1 MSKRIP
7 SFARARFAAL
17 RYARIG
23 GATVIGLIAGLLLIA
38 PSPAAAETEQV
49 TLRYGPVQLSPYEVE
64 RQDEVYDMPEPG
76 VNGFITEMDA
86 ELVDADGSAIP
97 IQRTMLH
104 HVVFFNT
111 GSRLGER
118 HDATCDSFTLFDSES
133 VIPALGERFYGLGE
147 ERAKLALPPGH
158 GYPIRAD
165 DSWAMT
171 YMLMNHRNVPDSVYI
186 QYRMTIETD
195 PGLQPVKPLWLDV
208 RNCSQDPIFDV
219 PGGGKPGSTYTTS
232 ATWTAPEAGRLVFGQ
247 GHVHGGA
254 LDVQLS
260 QPACGDR
267 TLFSSK
273 PLWGKPSHPYYR
285 VRPLLHEPG
294 PISMSAFQS
303 GEGIPIAAGQ
313 ELEITTTYDNRLPHT
328 RVMGII
334 VAAFAP
340 DPSVTAECPPLPG
353 DIQTY
358 WSESEGRTKAPRIR
372 LPING
377 YGSSGYKSGPA
388 RAIRRPRGRTVE
400 LGSGGT
406 IDVDDFSFGPANV
419 SIQDGGSLSWRFD
432 GETLHNVTL
441 ANGPQGFSSPNLSRN
456 REFSYGFEEP
466 GTYRLF
472 CALHPVGMTSTVKVR
487 GKR

>member
-1 MSKRIP
+1 M
-7 SFARARFAAL
+7 
-17 RYARIG
+17 
-23 GATVIGLIAGLLLIA
+23 
-38 PSPAAAETEQV
+38 
-49 TLRYGPVQLSPYEVE
+49 
-64 RQDEVYDMPEPG
+64 
-76 VNGFITEMDA
+76 
-86 ELVDADGSAIP
+86 
-97 IQRTMLH
+97 
-104 HVVFFNT
+104 NT

-118 HDATCDSFTLFDSES
+118 HDATCDNFTLFDSES

-147 ERAKLALPPGH
+147 ERAKLALPPGY

-165 DSWAMT
+165 DRWAMT

-186 QYRMTIETD
+186 QYRMTIETA
-195 PGLQPVKPLWLDV
+195 PGLQPVRPLWLDV
-208 RNCSQDPIFDV
+208 RNCAQDPVFDV
-219 PGGGKPGSTYTTS
+219 PGGGKRGSTYTTS
-232 ATWTAPEAGRLVFGQ
+232 ATWTAPESGRLVFGQ

-254 LDVQLS
+254 LNVRLS

-267 TLFSSK
+267 TLFSSE

-303 GEGIPIAAGQ
+303 GEGIPVAAGQ
-313 ELEITTTYDNRLPHT
+313 EVKISTTYDNRLPHT

-340 DPSVTAECPPLPG
+340 DPSVTADCPPLPG
-353 DIQTY
+353 DMQTY
-358 WSESEGRTKAPRIR
+358 WSESAGRSKAPRIE

-377 YGSSGYKSGPA
+377 YPGGVASPGEPA
-388 RAIRRPRGRTVE
+388 QAIRRPRGRTVK
-400 LGSGGT
+400 LGRAGA
-406 IDVDDFSFGPANV
+406 IDVEDFSFGPANV
-419 SIQDGGSLSWRFD
+419 SIRAGGSLHWRFA

-441 ANGPQGFSSPNLSRN
+441 ANGPLGFSSPNLN
-456 REFSYGFEEP
+456 RDRQFSFGFKRP

>member
-1 MSKRIP
+1 VGAIP
-7 SFARARFAAL
+7 
-17 RYARIG
+17 
-23 GATVIGLIAGLLLIA
+23 LIAGLLLLA
-38 PSPAAAETEQV
+38 PPAAAETEEV
-49 TLRYGPVQLSPYEVE
+49 TLHYGPVHLAPYEVE
-64 RQDEVYDMPEPG
+64 RMDEVYDMPEPG
-76 VNGFITEMDA
+76 VDGFITAMEA
-86 ELVDADGSAIP
+86 ELVDADGNAIP

-104 HVVFFNT
+104 HVVFLNA

-118 HDATCDSFTLFDSES
+118 HDATCDSFTLFDSQS

-147 ERAKLALPPGH
+147 ERAKLVLPSGY

-165 DSWAMT
+165 DRWAMT
-171 YMLMNHRNVPDSVYI
+171 YMLMNHRSVPDSVYI
-186 QYRMTIETD
+186 RYRMTIETD

-208 RNCSQDPIFDV
+208 RNCSQDPVFDV
-219 PGGGKPGSTYTTS
+219 PGGGKRGSTYTTS

-254 LDVQLS
+254 LEVKLS
-260 QPACGDR
+260 QPACDDR
-267 TLFSSK
+267 TLFASE

-303 GEGIPIAAGQ
+303 GEGIPVAAGQ
-313 ELEITTTYDNRLPHT
+313 ELEITATYDNRLPHT

-334 VAAFAP
+334 VAGFVP
-340 DPSVTAECPPLPG
+340 DPGVTAECPPLPG
-353 DIQTY
+353 DMQTY
-358 WSESEGRTKAPRIR
+358 WSESEGRTKAPRIE

-377 YGSSGYKSGPA
+377 YRGTASKGEQA
-388 RAIRRPRGRTVE
+388 RAIRRPPGRTVS
-400 LGSGGT
+400 LGSDGT

-419 SIQDGGSLSWRFD
+419 SIRDGGSLNWHFA

-441 ANGPQGFSSPNLSRN
+441 ANGPQGFSSPNLNRD
-456 REFSYGFEEP
+456 REFSYGFQEP